1 MRAVASVACRR
12 SAAWGAILIA
22 ACVAN
27 SPARAD
33 DVAPGPAA
41 EALQRPAIGFN
52 RWQEDWSVL
61 ADPRLRTEPF
71 DNLKYIPLSDSNP
84 LSYASLGA
92 NLRERYESNNAP
104 SFGIGKQ
111 PSESYLIQRLEVH
124 ADVHPNEDWQIFTQL
139 EDDHAYNKE
148 PITPVDKDEL
158 DLEQGFI
165 AHTSDI
171 GDGTLK
177 LRAGRQEFAFDL
189 QRFVSVRDGPNVRQA
204 YDALWGDW
212 ESNPWR
218 IITFWSHPVQYQ
230 SVRPFDDTSNHHL
243 QFGGF
248 RVERNDIGPGKLTAY
263 YARYE
268 ADGAR
273 FLDATGDERRDI
285 GDVRYVGA
293 LAGFDWDVE
302 AMGQGGSVGTTRAR
316 AWAVGSLAGY
326 TFSRVTWT
334 PRLGLQADAASGDSH
349 PGDGTLGTFNPLFPN
364 GYYVTLAGY
373 SGFVNF
379 IHIKPS
385 VTVKPTSKL
394 KVLAA
399 VGLQW
404 RETTADA
411 VYTQPNIPVAG
422 TAGHGGAWTGAY
434 GQIRADWAVTAN
446 VAAAVEAVHFEV
458 GDAIHRAGGH
468 DSDYL
473 GVELRLGW

>member
-1 MRAVASVACRR
+1 M
-12 SAAWGAILIA
+12 A
-22 ACVAN
+22 ACVAS

-33 DVAPGPAA
+33 ELAPAPVS
-41 EALQRPAIGFN
+41 EAPQRPAIGFN

-111 PSESYLIQRLEVH
+111 PSESYVIQRLEMH
-124 ADVHPNEDWQIFTQL
+124 ADVHPNENWQIFTQL
-139 EDDHAYNKE
+139 EDDRAYDKE

-165 AHTSDI
+165 THVGEL

-177 LRAGRQEFAFDL
+177 LRVGRQEFGFDL

-212 ESNPWR
+212 ESSPWR
-218 IITFWSHPVQYQ
+218 IITFWSHPVQYR
-230 SVRPFDDTSNHHL
+230 SVRPFDDYSNHHL

-293 LAGFDWDVE
+293 VAGFDWDVE
-302 AMGQGGSVGTTRAR
+302 AMGQGGSVGNTRVR

-326 TFSRVTWT
+326 TFSQVTWT

-373 SGFVNF
+373 TGFVNF
-379 IHIKPS
+379 VHIKPS
-385 VTVKPTSKL
+385 VTVKPTPKL

-399 VGLQW
+399 VGMQW

-411 VYTQPNIPVAG
+411 VYTQPNIPVPG

-434 GQIRADWAVTAN
+434 GQVRADWQVSAN
-446 VAAAVEAVHFEV
+446 VATAVEAVHFEV
-458 GDAIHRAGGH
+458 GDAIHHAGGH